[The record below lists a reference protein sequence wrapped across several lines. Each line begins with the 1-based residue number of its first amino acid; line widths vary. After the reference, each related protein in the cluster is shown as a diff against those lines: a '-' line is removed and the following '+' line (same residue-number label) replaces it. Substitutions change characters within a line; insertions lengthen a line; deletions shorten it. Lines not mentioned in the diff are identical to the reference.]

1 MKIIICTR
9 DLKYG
14 VGTHILTL
22 LKEFE
27 KIDEI
32 ERVLV
37 IGPQILGNFS
47 PKIQFE
53 ILEAIGGY
61 FITKQPFFAI
71 ECRKRIEKILKREKY
86 DLIHTH
92 YPLFAK
98 DFGIPLIITFHTLN
112 YFATIGYYISDYK
125 LKIGNFFHRIYEI
138 FDKNSMRHSAKIIFV
153 SNNSL
158 NKAKSRYAH
167 EKRKFVYLPNS
178 IDTSKFFPLDENR
191 KLSLREKYKLSPN
204 KKYILFVGRL
214 EPLKGILDLTKAIKE
229 VYKYK
234 EYENVNL
241 LVVGDGPLKNQ
252 ISKFD
257 FVKCLG
263 RIPYE
268 NMNEIYNVSDIFILP
283 SLYENFP
290 MTILEAMCCGLPV
303 IANNAGDIKEIVNNN
318 KMIIDEP
325 SIWTIKVK
333 EKIEFLLNLSKD
345 DLDEIS
351 KQNRKR
357 IINNFS
363 SDCSVSKVF
372 EVYKDVINRK

>member
-138 FDKNSMRHSAKIIFV
+138 FDRSSIKYSIRIIFV
-153 SNNSL
+153 SNNAL
-158 NKAKSRYAH
+158 KMAKSRY
-167 EKRKFVYLPNS
+167 KNSTNKFIHISNF
-178 IDTSKFFPLDENR
+178 IEISKFFPLNE
-191 KLSLREKYKLSPN
+191 N
-204 KKYILFVGRL
+204 KKIILRKKYGLSVDKNYILFVGRL
-214 EPLKGILDLTKAIKE
+214 EPLKGILNLVYAINE
-229 VYKYK
+229 INQKYK
-234 EYENVNL
+234 DIKL
-241 LVVGDGPLKNQ
+241 LVVGDGILKAQ

-263 RIPYE
+263 RIP
-268 NMNEIYNVSDIFILP
+268 NQSMGEIYNVSDFFILP
-283 SLYENFP
+283 SFYENSP
-290 MTILEAMCCGLPV
+290 MTILEAMSCGLPV
-303 IANNAGDIKEIVNNN
+303 ISTDTGDIKELIDDDR
-318 KMIIDEP
+318 MIIKVNELG
-325 SIWTIKVK
+325 ILTIKQKV
-333 EKIEFLLNLSKD
+333 EFLLNLPKE
-345 DLDEIS
+345 DLEKIRN
-351 KQNRKR
+351 QNRQRVIDHYSRNKNVAK
-357 IINNFS
+357 IL
-363 SDCSVSKVF
+363 
-372 EVYKDVINRK
+372 EVYKDVTKK